1 MIHFELSLNDCCTS
15 TYARVHLKTF
25 YREPYHFL
33 VKELLGFYKLYNFIL
48 VYVRM
53 CIYLCIV

>member
-25 YREPYHFL
+25 YREPYPFFCKGAVGFL
-33 VKELLGFYKLYNFIL
+33 
-48 VYVRM
+48 
-53 CIYLCIV
+53 